1 MHAPDIALG
10 PEPIRVPAWSWL
22 LVLTLLAV
30 TYLVLIENGAMFANA
45 ARTLHEFFHD
55 ARHFV
60 GVPCH

>member
-1 MHAPDIALG
+1 MHAPDIAIR

-22 LVLTLLAV
+22 LVLALLAV
-30 TYLVLIENGAMFANA
+30 TYLVLIENGAMLANSA
-45 ARTLHEFFHD
+45 HTLHEFFHD